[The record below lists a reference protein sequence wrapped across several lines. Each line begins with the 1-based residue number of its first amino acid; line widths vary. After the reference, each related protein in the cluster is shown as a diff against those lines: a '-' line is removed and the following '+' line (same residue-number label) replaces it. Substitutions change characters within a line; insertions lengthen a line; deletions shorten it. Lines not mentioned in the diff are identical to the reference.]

1 MKWYIKLYKNLP
13 NELKEDCKRKSG
25 LYIVRHWNEHCTS
38 ICLNEPLG
46 IGAPPYLSTAL
57 SALHHF
63 RIVS

>member
-38 ICLNEPLG
+38 ICQFSISNFYNV
-46 IGAPPYLSTAL
+46 IIKKDTAW
-57 SALHHF
+57 
-63 RIVS
+63 